1 MAKKANTDADLE
13 AIASAKDG
21 DAVPVTTPPAQA
33 TDLADILSEGIGEHD
48 TRIAALETKYAA
60 VRQAVVDLAALL
72 RNAGPPTKGALECV
86 NNTLA
91 RLEPVANG

>member
-1 MAKKANTDADLE
+1 MAKKASAAESGAEGTEGTAAEIPSDVEQLWTRVQELDSKATGLE
-13 AIASAKDG
+13 LRLG
-21 DAVPVTTPPAQA
+21 
-33 TDLADILSEGIGEHD
+33 
-48 TRIAALETKYAA
+48 A
-60 VRQAVVDLAALL
+60 VRQGLIDLAALL

>member
-1 MAKKANTDADLE
+1 MAKKASATEEVAAIANAQPGDVVAVSDPTKSLEEMTAE
-13 AIASAKDG
+13 AI
-21 DAVPVTTPPAQA
+21 
-33 TDLADILSEGIGEHD
+33 GELN
-48 TRIAALETKYAA
+48 TRISALETKNAA
-60 VRQAVVDLAALL
+60 LRQAIIDLAALL